1 MRDALNK
8 HWPEYLM
15 EGAELAVLMIAMSV
29 FSILLYHPA
38 SPVVRAIPPEFIR
51 RILMGLVMGSTLAGI
66 VFSPWGKQ
74 SGAHMNPAFTL
85 TFYRLGKVA
94 PWDAVFYVVAQF
106 IGGIAGVGIVTM
118 FAGHLL
124 ANPAINYVSTV
135 PGYAGVAV
143 AFFAETIISF
153 MLVAVVLTVSN
164 IQKIARF
171 TGAFLGALVAV
182 FVVFE
187 SPLSGTSMNPAR
199 TLASAVMSEIWTGL
213 WVYFLAPPLGMLS
226 AAATYKSLNQQVVC
240 AKLHH
245 QNGKRC
251 IFCEYQASSKVTPK
265 C

>member
-106 IGGIAGVGIVTM
+106 IGGIAGVGIV
-118 FAGHLL
+118 LL
-124 ANPAINYVSTV
+124 RC
-135 PGYAGVAV
+135 
-143 AFFAETIISF
+143 
-153 MLVAVVLTVSN
+153 L
-164 IQKIARF
+164 
-171 TGAFLGALVAV
+171 LGICW
-182 FVVFE
+182 
-187 SPLSGTSMNPAR
+187 R
-199 TLASAVMSEIWTGL
+199 T
-213 WVYFLAPPLGMLS
+213 PPLTTCLRFPVTQVWQWLS
-226 AAATYKSLNQQVVC
+226 LPR
-240 AKLHH
+240 H
-245 QNGKRC
+245 
-251 IFCEYQASSKVTPK
+251 SSRS